1 MSYAQLLAEIPMF
14 ESLGRE
20 DLETMSSLLQPRRF
34 ARGEV
39 IFHRGDVGTALFIIR
54 RGQVAIRLSSSE
66 GREITLALLD
76 RGDAFGELSLLDGE
90 SRSTDA
96 MAREEAHLLTL
107 QRDDFRRYLETR
119 PQVSLALLANL
130 SRLVRRTTQHVYDS
144 AFLDA
149 RSRLVRV
156 LLDLAK
162 SQGRPSPEGL
172 VISPKLTQSELANLC
187 GVTRES
193 VNKWLRYY
201 VREGMLS
208 FEGGQIVLIQ
218 PERLGQ
224 DAE

>member
-20 DLETMSSLLQPRRF
+20 DLENMSSLLQPRRF

-90 SRSTDA
+90 MRSTDA
-96 MAREEAHLLTL
+96 MAREESHLLTL

-119 PQVSLALLANL
+119 PQVSLALLANM
-130 SRLVRRTTQHVYDS
+130 SRLVRRTTQLVYDS

-156 LLDLAK
+156 LLELAK
-162 SQGRPSPEGL
+162 TQGKQSPEGL
-172 VISPKLTQSELANLC
+172 VITPKLTQSELANLC

-208 FEGGQIVLIQ
+208 FEGGQIVLLQ

>member
-20 DLETMSSLLQPRRF
+20 DLENMSSLLQPRRF

-90 SRSTDA
+90 MRSTDA
-96 MAREEAHLLTL
+96 LAREEAHLLTL

-119 PQVSLALLANL
+119 PQVSLALLANM
-130 SRLVRRTTQHVYDS
+130 SRLVRRTTQLVYDS

-149 RSRLVRV
+149 RARLVRV
-156 LLDLAK
+156 LLELART
-162 SQGRPSPEGL
+162 QGQPGPEGIVL
-172 VISPKLTQSELANLC
+172 PKRTQIELANQC
-187 GVTRES
+187 GVSRES
-193 VNKWLRYY
+193 VNKWMRQY
-201 VREGMLS
+201 VEEGLLTR
-208 FEGGQIVLIQ
+208 EGGQITLLDI
-218 PERLGQ
+218 ERLRR
-224 DAE
+224 DME

>member
-20 DLETMSSLLQPRRF
+20 DLENMSSLLQPRRF

-90 SRSTDA
+90 MRSTDA

-107 QRDDFRRYLETR
+107 QREDFRRYLETR
-119 PQVSLALLANL
+119 PQVSLALLANM
-130 SRLVRRTTQHVYDS
+130 SRLVRRTTQLVYDS

-156 LLDLAK
+156 LLELAK
-162 SQGRPSPEGL
+162 TQGKPSPEGL
-172 VISPKLTQSELANLC
+172 VITPKLTQSELANLC

-208 FEGGQIVLIQ
+208 FEGGQIILIQ

>member
-20 DLETMSSLLQPRRF
+20 DLENMSSLLQPRRF

-90 SRSTDA
+90 MRSTDA
-96 MAREEAHLLTL
+96 LAREESHLLTL

-119 PQVSLALLANL
+119 PQVSLALLANM
-130 SRLVRRTTQHVYDS
+130 SRLVRRTTQLVYDS

-156 LLDLAK
+156 LLELAK
-162 SQGRPSPEGL
+162 TQGKQAPEGL
-172 VISPKLTQSELANLC
+172 VITPKLTQSELANLC

-208 FEGGQIVLIQ
+208 FEGGQIVLLQ